1 MRQWR
6 VGTLSMGLL
15 LVLTGAGLLLAQF
28 NQLAVVDL
36 SLKWWPLL
44 FILLGIEVLL
54 QNQLKKDENSK
65 IKYDIFSIVVIL
77 LIVMTGLG
85 LQTFS
90 QLGLVERARLEI
102 SSHSFAVQNTVDIP
116 LEAGIEKI
124 ILAVGHNNVD
134 IHSSQGNSIIAN
146 SNLQVRAQTQ
156 LEAEDRTGQ
165 YQKISQLRVGNTLY
179 IELQPN
185 HVSDSIVNSSYSLII
200 PEQVSIEIDGA
211 DNSLTINLA
220 SIQNNWEINGSGDC
234 TIQLPG
240 DADLTV
246 NAWLN
251 NEAALHGNLAWN
263 KSKLGLDANKQ
274 TDDHQSASENK
285 IQAQSRLG
293 NGSHK
298 MNILGMRE
306 LTINSLP

>member
-15 LVLTGAGLLLAQF
+15 LVFTGVGLLLGQF
-28 NQLAVVDL
+28 NKMAVVDL

-54 QNQLKKDENSK
+54 QNHFNKDENRK
-65 IKYDIFSIVVIL
+65 IKYDIFSIIIIL
-77 LIVMTGLG
+77 LIVLTGLG

-90 QLGLVERARLEI
+90 QLGLVERARTEI

-124 ILAVGHNNVD
+124 VLAAGHNQID
-134 IHSSQGNSIIAN
+134 IHSSTGNSIIAN
-146 SNLQVRAQTQ
+146 SNLQVRAQSQ
-156 LEAEDRTGQ
+156 LEAQESARP
-165 YQKISQLRVGNTLY
+165 YQQISQLRVANTLY

-185 HVSDSIVNSSYSLII
+185 HTSGSVVNSDFSLII
-200 PEQVSIEIDGA
+200 PEQVSVEIDGA
-211 DNSLTINLA
+211 DNSLNINLA
-220 SIQNNWEINGSGDC
+220 SIQNDWEINGSGAC
-234 TIQLPG
+234 NIQLPG
-240 DADLTV
+240 AADLTV

-251 NEAALHGNLAWN
+251 NEKAIQGNLAWN
-263 KSKLGLDANKQ
+263 KTKLGPDANKQ
-274 TDDHQSASENK
+274 PDNPEARDNQV
-285 IQAQSRLG
+285 QAQSRLG

-298 MNILGMRE
+298 MNILGMKE

>member
-6 VGTLSMGLL
+6 VGTLTMGLL
-15 LVLTGAGLLLAQF
+15 LVLTGVGLLLGQF
-28 NQLAVVDL
+28 NKLAVVDF

-54 QNQLKKDENSK
+54 QNQFKKDENSK
-65 IKYDIFSIVVIL
+65 IRYDIFSIIIIL
-77 LIVMTGLG
+77 LIVLTGLG

-90 QLGLVERARLEI
+90 QLGLVELARTEI
-102 SSHSFAVQNTVDIP
+102 STHSFVVQGSMEIP

-124 ILAVGHNNVD
+124 VLATGHSQID

-146 SNLQVRAQTQ
+146 SNLQVRAQSQ
-156 LEAEDRTGQ
+156 LEAQDSAGQ
-165 YQKISQLRVGNTLY
+165 YQKISQQRVANTLY

-185 HVSDSIVNSSYSLII
+185 HTSGSVVNSDFSLII
-200 PEQVSIEIDGA
+200 PEHVSVEIDGA
-211 DNSLTINLA
+211 DNSLNINLA
-220 SIQNNWEINGSGDC
+220 SIQNDWEINGSGDC

-240 DADLTV
+240 NADLMV
-246 NAWLN
+246 NAWIN
-251 NEAALHGNLAWN
+251 NESALHGNLAWN
-263 KSKLGLDANKQ
+263 ESKLGNDTKQ
-274 TDDHQSASENK
+274 SNNNPESNDEKQV
-285 IQAQSRLG
+285 QAQSKLG

-298 MNILGMRE
+298 MNILGMHE